1 MTVGGLVAG
10 QIFFFCACVF
20 AISLNMPGD
29 ALPAVALSGSPERKL
44 SSRRRGAAPK
54 FTGGT
59 TGHLRRH
66 FHPPPHTHP
75 NSPASTRS
83 GDHEDA
89 GCLRTEEVL
98 RLPRTSG
105 QAQRLRT
112 GLEAGQRN
120 AEPTWM
126 EARHSA
132 VDPPQV
138 SWKSNHTPGSRSAE
152 SFCGQWKLFC

>member
-1 MTVGGLVAG
+1 MGSACLSSHVFIFFRVDSEESSSVFRTGGYIPYDARFCYSVGLVTVGGLVAG

-59 TGHLRRH
+59 TGHLRRYL
-66 FHPPPHTHP
+66 PPPPPPHP

-89 GCLRTEEVL
+89 GC
-98 RLPRTSG
+98 
-105 QAQRLRT
+105 
-112 GLEAGQRN
+112 
-120 AEPTWM
+120 
-126 EARHSA
+126 
-132 VDPPQV
+132 
-138 SWKSNHTPGSRSAE
+138 
-152 SFCGQWKLFC
+152 